1 MTITEEECWEILSR
15 NTYADDTNI
24 KSRILSMD
32 KDNTIENIDAINEVV
47 LWKLNRSIHISE
59 ETISMLNSI
68 GYLNKPSDV
77 LNDKTVY
84 KLIEDLLSSKG
95 IKLAVASTIL
105 HFYYPNIFPIID
117 QRSYRELTSNE
128 YPIYSSKDKDKKYIE
143 LYLDYINR
151 CWQFNTE
158 NCPGIPFERIDN
170 ILYQRDKEKGN
181 KVKY

>member
-1 MTITEEECWEILSR
+1 MSTLDDENKAVLGR
-15 NTYADDTNI
+15 YTYEDDTDI
-24 KSRILSMD
+24 KSRISNMN
-32 KDNTIENIDAINEVV
+32 KDNTADNIAAINEIV

-117 QRSYRELTSNE
+117 QRSYRELTGKEFPPYLSRSQRCIKV
-128 YPIYSSKDKDKKYIE
+128 YIDYIE
-143 LYLDYINR
+143 K
-151 CWQFNTE
+151 CWQYNIE
-158 NCPGIPFERIDN
+158 YCPGIPFESVHK